1 MYSFKDFLQFL
12 WQRWK
17 TIVVMTLCCMATGCA
32 GFVFLDGFQYTN
44 QVSFLLPVTEQ
55 TVEAGDGTDEQEMEN
70 TIVASNI
77 KLIETYKELVK
88 SDGVLQELQKEHP
101 HQSKQSL
108 LNALTVTSSINSQ
121 LFTVNVTTDSPEQ
134 SQKIALRL
142 SKSYPQI
149 VENSQLPRKVFL
161 LSAQSV
167 ETIRTPDIFR
177 LVLGVFFISFIF
189 STSSSFIWSYL
200 CERKFLRTPETL
212 QKLVEA
218 EPLGIV
224 DFYDR

>member
-17 TIVVMTLCCMATGCA
+17 TIAVMTLCCMAVGCA
-32 GFVFLDGFQYTN
+32 GFVLLDGFQYTN

-55 TVEAGDGTDEQEMEN
+55 TAEAGDGADEQEVEN

-88 SDGVLQELQKEHP
+88 SDGVLKEMQKEHP

-121 LFTVNVTTDSPEQ
+121 LFTVNVTTDSAEQ
-134 SQKIALRL
+134 SQKIALSL
-142 SKSYPQI
+142 SKSYPKI

-167 ETIRTPDIFR
+167 ETIRTPSLFR
-177 LVLGVFFISFIF
+177 LVLGAFFISFIF
-189 STSSSFIWSYL
+189 STSCSFIWSYL
-200 CERKFLRTPETL
+200 YERKFLRTPEAL
-212 QKLVEA
+212 QALVEA

-224 DFYDR
+224 DFYER